1 MNNIIEDLYVKY
13 YKTAYIYTFSL
24 CKNKELTEDIVSEA
38 FEKAILT
45 IHVEKKHFKYWL
57 LVVCKNCWFDQ
68 LRKNKKLM
76 PELLNENQWV
86 ENEIVVE
93 KIMEKENNRVLFKA
107 ILQLPEKYQEV
118 LILHYYADIPLVEI
132 EKIMKLSKTNTKTLI
147 YRARVKLRKVLE
159 EAGYEY

>member
-45 IHVEKKHFKYWL
+45 INVEKKHFKYWL

-68 LRKNKKLM
+68 VRKNKKLI
-76 PELLNENQWV
+76 PELLNENQWL
-86 ENEIVVE
+86 ENETVID

-107 ILQLPEKYQEV
+107 ILQLSEKYKEV
-118 LILHYYADIPLVEI
+118 LILHYYAEIPLVEI
-132 EKIMKLSKTNTKTLI
+132 EKIMNLSKANTKTLI